1 MSWGE
6 LAQNIALAHADYSKE
21 SFDQTLQNS
30 EQGWKDA
37 GRDVMTSHTL
47 GPMGLNP
54 ENLHGAFGVS
64 DSEYNQVLDDTFG
77 PSPEERGLRPCG
89 RPTQRPHRRASCPR
103 RRRPQACPARR

>member
-1 MSWGE
+1 MGNPNASEDEITQMSWGE
-6 LAQNIALAHADYSKE
+6 LAQNNALAHADYSKE
-21 SFDQTLQNS
+21 SFDQALQNS

-54 ENLHGAFGVS
+54 ENLHSAFGVS

-77 PSPEERGLRPCG
+77 PSPEER
-89 RPTQRPHRRASCPR
+89 A
-103 RRRPQACPARR
+103 QAAAQQQAQQGGSGG